1 MFDPQQQ
8 LKMPV
13 VVVGAAPLADG
24 PVNEAELDVKADVAR
39 AHAGEFRELRP
50 RKAGFRCGHL

>member
-1 MFDPQQQ
+1 MS
-8 LKMPV
+8 V

-39 AHAGEFRELRP
+39 AHAGEFRELRQ
-50 RKAGFRCGHL
+50 REAGFRCGHL